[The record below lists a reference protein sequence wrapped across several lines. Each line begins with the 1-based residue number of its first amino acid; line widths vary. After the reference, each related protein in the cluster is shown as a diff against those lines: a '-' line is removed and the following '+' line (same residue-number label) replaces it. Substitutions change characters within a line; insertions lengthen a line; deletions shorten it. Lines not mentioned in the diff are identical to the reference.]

1 MWIRNKEYAAEI
13 VIDLLLT
20 AAGTVLCLVTALPAW
35 AVLLACGLLMLLVH
49 VLFLSRRYRAIAA
62 LSDSI
67 DRVLHGQDDV
77 LVSDSAE
84 GELAVLN
91 NELHKMT
98 LRLKEQADQLKDEKT
113 FLADSMADI
122 SHQLRTPLTSMRLVT
137 EMLGKQTISPESRTE
152 LLRDLR
158 SQEEKVSWLVESLL
172 KISKIDAGTAVFE
185 PKTVA
190 ARALL
195 TKAAEALA
203 ISFELRGIGLILKS
217 DGGTLEVDPDWTQE
231 AIGNIVKNCMDH
243 MPGGGKLRLS
253 AQTTAL
259 YTEFV
264 IEDSGEG
271 FSEEDLPHI
280 FERYYRGKNAAPD
293 SMGIGLALAQ
303 MIITEQ
309 GGTITAENRPEGGAR
324 FIIRFYKSVL

>member
-1 MWIRNKEYAAEI
+1 MWIRNKEYIAEI

-20 AAGTVLCLVTALPAW
+20 AAGTVCCFFVKDWAW
-35 AVLLACGLLMLLVH
+35 LILLGCGLLMLLAH
-49 VLFLSRRYRAIAA
+49 VLFLNRRYRAIAA

-77 LVSDSAE
+77 LISDSSE

-98 LRLKEQADQLKDEKT
+98 LRLKEQADQLKNEKA

-122 SHQLRTPLTSMRLVT
+122 SHQLRTPLTSMTLVT

-158 SQEEKVSWLVESLL
+158 TQEEKVSWLVETLL
-172 KISKIDAGTAVFE
+172 KISRIDAGTAVFE
-185 PKTVA
+185 PQTVS
-190 ARALL
+190 ARTLL
-195 TKAAEALA
+195 TKAAQALA

-217 DGGTLEVDPDWTQE
+217 DGGTLEVDPEWTQE
-231 AIGNIVKNCMDH
+231 AIGNIVKNCMEH
-243 MPGGGKLRLS
+243 MPNGGKLRLS

-259 YTEFV
+259 HTEFM

-271 FSEEDLPHI
+271 IAEEDLPHI
-280 FERYYRGKNAAPD
+280 FERYYRGKNAAPN
-293 SMGIGLALAQ
+293 SIGIGLALAQ
-303 MIITEQ
+303 MIITE
-309 GGTITAENRPEGGAR
+309 
-324 FIIRFYKSVL
+324 

>member
-1 MWIRNKEYAAEI
+1 MWIRNKDYAAEI

-122 SHQLRTPLTSMRLVT
+122 SHQLRTTLTSMRLVT